1 MKKTCVVILTY
12 NNSSDTLNCIRSVLE
27 FNSAPVKFIVIDNGS
42 DREERKTELKEGLS
56 GLFGI
61 DLTIMNDADCEAS
74 GRLGT
79 ATLLLSSTND
89 GYASGNNKGL
99 RLTFRDEEIDNV
111 LILNNDTL
119 FVEDIIPTLRK
130 DLDDTPDAAIVSP
143 VLYKRDGV
151 QFDRNCAR
159 RTVSVNEL
167 ILINFPYP
175 PDPFGIA
182 RKKQIPIPETRG
194 LHRIEMP
201 SGSCMM
207 VRKSFFESIDGFD
220 PNTFLYYEENIL
232 AEKAKNAG
240 FGIYLDSGIR
250 CIHLGAVS
258 TKKTQSR
265 FAVGCSLQSVQY
277 FVNEYKNPNAMQ
289 KAFLKLFCRL
299 TDCRLTLTDKIK
311 KRVKGNSLH
320 TK

>member
-12 NNSSDTLNCIRSVLE
+12 NNSSDTLNCIKSVVE

-56 GLFGI
+56 GLFGS
-61 DLTIMNDADCEAS
+61 DLTIMTDADCETS
-74 GRLGT
+74 GRLGS
-79 ATLLLSSTND
+79 ATLLLSSGNN

-99 RLTFRDEEIDNV
+99 RLTFRDDEIDNV

-159 RTVSVNEL
+159 RMVSVNEL

-182 RKKQIPIPETRG
+182 RKKQIPIPATPG

-207 VRKSFFESIDGFD
+207 VRKGFFESIGGFD

-232 AEKAKNAG
+232 AEKARKADL
-240 FGIYLDSGIR
+240 GIYLDTAIR

-258 TKKTQSR
+258 TRKTQSR

-277 FVNEYKNPNAMQ
+277 FVNEYKNPNALQ
-289 KAFLKLFCRL
+289 KGFLKLFCRL
-299 TDCRLTLTDKIK
+299 TDYRLTLTDKIK
-311 KRVKGNSLH
+311 KRDKR
-320 TK
+320 